1 MGLREEK
8 KLQQRREILRAAVG
22 LFRKR
27 GYEETRVQDII
38 DAVRVSEATFFNYFP
53 TKDALL
59 EAYAIGRIEQYGAL
73 LRDEMADERRSV
85 PERVRDLV
93 RLMGESLEQEDRSF
107 MALVATRSKLFQG
120 GEGNVFERQVLAHGT
135 LVQLF
140 REGQSRGEIGAD
152 LDPHLLAES
161 LTGAYTFAI
170 VNWLTGRWRSDER
183 LSTRLVRIADVVLD
197 GCRTTKREATHKPHA
212 PRNGRRA
219 TTRRV
224 TR

>member
-8 KLQQRREILRAAVG
+8 KLQQRRDILKAAVA

-38 DAVRVSEATFFNYFP
+38 DAVGVSEATFFNYFP
-53 TKDALL
+53 SKDALL
-59 EAYAIGRIEQYGAL
+59 EAYAIGRIEQYAAL

-85 PERVRDLV
+85 PDRVRDLV
-93 RLMGESLEQEDRSF
+93 RTIGEVLQKEDRQF

-120 GEGNVFERQVLAHGT
+120 GEGNVFERQVQAHGT

-140 REGQSRGEIGAD
+140 REGQSRGEIRSD

-170 VNWLTGRWRSDER
+170 VNWLTGRWRDSEQ
-183 LSTRLVRIADVVLD
+183 LSTRLVRVADVVLD
-197 GCRTTKREATHKPHA
+197 GCRTAK
-212 PRNGRRA
+212 RA
-219 TTRRV
+219 TARRTLVAKNGTPSRVGRKTR
-224 TR
+224 

>member
-8 KLQQRREILRAAVG
+8 KQQQRRDILKAAVT

-27 GYEETRVQDII
+27 GYEQTRVQDII

-53 TKDALL
+53 SKDALL
-59 EAYAIGRIEQYGAL
+59 EAYAIGRIEQYAAL
-73 LRDEMADERRSV
+73 LREEMRDERRSV

-93 RLMGESLEQEDRSF
+93 RLIGESLQQEDRQF

-120 GEGNVFERQVLAHGT
+120 GEGNVFERQVQAHGT

-140 REGQSRGEIGAD
+140 REGQSRGEIRAD
-152 LDPHLLAES
+152 LDPYLLAES

-170 VNWLTGRWRSDER
+170 VNWLTGRWKDREP
-183 LSTRLVRIADVVLD
+183 LATRLVRVADVVLE
-197 GCRTTKREATHKPHA
+197 GCRTTKRAAVRRRPVA
-212 PRNGRRA
+212 SNGRQA
-219 TTRRV
+219 TTRRAM
-224 TR
+224 R